1 MILYVRVRT
10 CLQITPRPFKRCL
23 CYKTEMFFSHLIPSN
38 QCCSLVCILKQHSS
52 SMRWIVGALWNISS
66 CKGLPNCSFAWQRFH
81 ILFFFFLF
89 LLCHMQEYALENV
102 STSRRVIS
110 YMWTYIYTETAKYI
124 CRDCTRSMIEQ
135 RVNKRFRDKIGAIQ
149 FSWTALL

>member
-1 MILYVRVRT
+1 MSTHVFTNNSPPVQTLFM
-10 CLQITPRPFKRCL
+10 LQNTK
-23 CYKTEMFFSHLIPSN
+23 MFFSHLIPSN

-52 SMRWIVGALWNISS
+52 SMRWIVEALWNISS

-81 ILFFFFLF
+81 ILFFFLLF

-135 RVNKRFRDKIGAIQ
+135 KVNKRFRDKIGAIQ
-149 FSWTALL
+149 FPWTALQ